1 MQPTR
6 LRITPHKMGEAE
18 TQARMGSD
26 RLANRRRRRGQ
37 RLPRTPT
44 AWHRIWSVV
53 DTRRS
58 TDCQRVLASY
68 RRLRY
73 DVNFLVIEIKREQSR
88 NGVPADLKKIRDDW
102 FADNLHYRFG
112 AEVILDENRHGV
124 EIQILSRQQKD
135 EQPLIKTLANM
146 DAQLTVPDFARV
158 RRETLSKAV
167 DRIAAAKQSN
177 AEADTSAMEREMD
190 ELVYALYGLT
200 PEEIELVEGAAQ

>member
-1 MQPTR
+1 
-6 LRITPHKMGEAE
+6 
-18 TQARMGSD
+18 
-26 RLANRRRRRGQ
+26 
-37 RLPRTPT
+37 
-44 AWHRIWSVV
+44 VV